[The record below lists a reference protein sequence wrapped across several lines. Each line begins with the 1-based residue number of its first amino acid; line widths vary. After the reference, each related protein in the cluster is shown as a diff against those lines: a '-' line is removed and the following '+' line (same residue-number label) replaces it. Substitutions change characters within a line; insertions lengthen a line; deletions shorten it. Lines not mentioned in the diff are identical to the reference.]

1 MLKNVLL
8 KISTNFSDFG
18 VNKNVL
24 SELISRYVTII
35 SRARKGSESIAH
47 SAFGLMGYW
56 LGGHEGERN
65 NCFSK
70 IQLVGQ
76 KYRDKTTLAS

>member
-1 MLKNVLL
+1 M
-8 KISTNFSDFG
+8 
-18 VNKNVL
+18 
-24 SELISRYVTII
+24 
-35 SRARKGSESIAH
+35 GSESIAH
-47 SAFGLMGYW
+47 EVKRQMGFW
-56 LGGHEGERN
+56 LKGHEGKRN

>member
-35 SRARKGSESIAH
+35 PRARKGSESIAH
-47 SAFGLMGYW
+47 SAFDLMGY
-56 LGGHEGERN
+56 
-65 NCFSK
+65 
-70 IQLVGQ
+70 
-76 KYRDKTTLAS
+76 